1 MFIKRLDLISGRKDR
16 CPVGT
21 FVFLRIIVLL
31 VLLRWGIV
39 DKVIIGF
46 LGMIMGL
53 ARLNF
58 PFLKM
63 SQSMCHAFLILKLN
77 QYPRE

>member
-1 MFIKRLDLISGRKDR
+1 MLVKRLDLIGGRKDR

-21 FVFLRIIVLL
+21 FVFLSIIVLL
-31 VLLRWGIV
+31 VLLRWGIA
-39 DKVIIGF
+39 DKVVLRF

-58 PFLKM
+58 PFLEM
-63 SQSMCHAFLILKLN
+63 SQSM
-77 QYPRE
+77 